1 MLQCVYSK
9 KHVIHVITIDFG
21 EFVLLLEQGDGL
33 ATGFTFYRTAL
44 SVGMNGPF
52 DLQKPKGGTK

>member
-9 KHVIHVITIDFG
+9 KHTIRVITIDFG
-21 EFVLLLEQGDGL
+21 EFVLLLEHSDGL
-33 ATGFTFYRTAL
+33 AMSFPFCWTAL

-52 DLQKPKGGTK
+52 HFQKPKGGMK